1 MADGPSRFSGLLSLL
16 AWLSFQKFCWN
27 GINNISCRHRATWSH
42 TSPNKSRSLSTLYIH
57 DDTAATTT
65 TSITANSFFLPSPP
79 SSTVEN
85 IDVGYIWYNIDAD
98 DDRKLRRETNMW
110 WRKVSIPL
118 LVSSS
123 DLFFS
128 WKDRK
133 MEEPLHFFFY
143 NTVVQIRSNCELS
156 SFVQVETEYYC
167 ELDQVC
173 SFFFA
178 WKIAQQGST
187 WLK

>member
-1 MADGPSRFSGLLSLL
+1 MKKQLWIKRIKQTAWEGPSRTMLYIWKSSRSYGVFLFVNIWRLWMVDRPSHFSGLLSLL

-98 DDRKLRRETNMW
+98 DDRKLRRGTNMW
-110 WRKVSIPL
+110 
-118 LVSSS
+118 
-123 DLFFS
+123 
-128 WKDRK
+128 
-133 MEEPLHFFFY
+133 
-143 NTVVQIRSNCELS
+143 
-156 SFVQVETEYYC
+156 
-167 ELDQVC
+167 
-173 SFFFA
+173 
-178 WKIAQQGST
+178 
-187 WLK
+187 